1 MELMPARETRCWTLL
16 MFAAAAVVGLPL
28 MLWRASV
35 DDQLGEAIQVFF
47 LAAGTALLVVA
58 SWSVW
63 RTRATLKRAQPAPQD
78 AHVVTSKTSWR
89 AAFVAFG
96 VVGGFAP
103 FLRSGFD
110 DSSAVFAAFGYGLCL
125 GAALAVAY
133 GIWYLG
139 RLERRKGHQL
149 LTGNRRYFYST

>member
-1 MELMPARETRCWTLL
+1 MLG
-16 MFAAAAVVGLPL
+16 AAAIVGLPL
-28 MLWRASV
+28 MVWRAHV
-35 DDQLGEAIQVFF
+35 DEQLREAVEVFA

-63 RTRATLKRAQPAPQD
+63 RTRFTLKRAQPAPED
-78 AHVVTSKTSWR
+78 ARVVPGKTGWR

-133 GIWYLG
+133 GLWYLR
-139 RLERRKGHQL
+139 RLERRKGQAL
-149 LTGNRRYFYST
+149 LTGNRRYYVQ

>member
-1 MELMPARETRCWTLL
+1 
-16 MFAAAAVVGLPL
+16 MFGAAALVGLPL
-28 MLWRASV
+28 MVWRAHV
-35 DDQLGEAIQVFF
+35 DEQLGEAVEVFL

-63 RTRATLKRAQPAPQD
+63 RTRSTLKRARPAPD
-78 AHVVTSKTSWR
+78 EAHVVPSKASWR

-110 DSSAVFAAFGYGLCL
+110 DSSPVFAAFGYGICL

-139 RLERRKGHQL
+139 RLERRTGQVL
-149 LTGNRRYFYST
+149 LTGNRRYFLHEAVTNSVHRRA

>member
-1 MELMPARETRCWTLL
+1 ML
-16 MFAAAAVVGLPL
+16 AAAAIVGLPL
-28 MLWRASV
+28 MVWRASV
-35 DDQLGEAIQVFF
+35 DDQLGEAVEVFF

-63 RTRATLKRAQPAPQD
+63 RTRGTLKRAQPAPAD
-78 AHVVTSKTSWR
+78 AHVVDRKPSWR

-139 RLERRKGHQL
+139 RLERRNGHQL
-149 LTGNRRYFYST
+149 LTGNRRYYYSS